1 MKTQH
6 PDRRAIWGPCRYG
19 TKDAALEFLPNG
31 RVRLVRSSR
40 SLAHDW
46 KSQTKGLHA
55 LKDSKGNGAPL
66 DSVVFDL
73 ANVSPAANPH
83 TLLSA
88 LQEIV
93 STSDENAR
101 RLLKEFCAKVKA
113 ARRIR
118 GVSKEAPPHNQTFM
132 DALHKLARKLGRP
145 PTKGELAK
153 ALNLENN
160 KAELSRLCR
169 ETRFD
174 WLRTDKPGPAPRK
187 RSKQG

>member
-1 MKTQH
+1 M
-6 PDRRAIWGPCRYG
+6 
-19 TKDAALEFLPNG
+19 EFLPDG
-31 RVRLVRSSR
+31 RVRLIRGSS
-40 SLAHDW
+40 SLKHDW
-46 KSQTKGLHA
+46 KSQTKGLKA
-55 LKDSKGNGAPL
+55 LNDSKEGAPL
-66 DSVVFDL
+66 DPVVFDL

-83 TLLSA
+83 NLLSA
-88 LQEIV
+88 LEEIM

-113 ARRIR
+113 GRRIR
-118 GVSKEAPPHNQTFM
+118 GASKEAPPHNQAFIS
-132 DALHKLARKLGRP
+132 ALHKLARKFGRP

-174 WLRTDKPGPAPRK
+174 WLPKDTPGPTPRK
-187 RSKQG
+187 RSKSCSTGFRPILRWPTR